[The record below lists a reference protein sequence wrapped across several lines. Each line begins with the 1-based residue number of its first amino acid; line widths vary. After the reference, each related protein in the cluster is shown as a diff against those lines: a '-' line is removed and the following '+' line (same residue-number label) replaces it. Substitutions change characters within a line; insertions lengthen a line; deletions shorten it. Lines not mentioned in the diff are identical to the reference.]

1 MKSEILLPRRG
12 ARLAVALVVFV
23 AFVSCLSGFAQETT
37 PALAKLFK
45 RLRGGEKVTV
55 VTYGTSVT
63 EYGAWVGMV
72 QKWFDEKFPGQ
83 VTIVNSGGHGQ
94 NSTWGAAQIQAKV
107 LDHKP
112 DLVFIEFAAND
123 AHTRFNLPVETARN
137 NLDAMVAAIQGQ
149 NPNAAI
155 ILQTMNA
162 FWDCTNTGGFASA
175 DSSRPKLEEYY
186 GNYRACAKE
195 RGLALI
201 DNYPDWAKFKKEHYD
216 QFKSFLP
223 DGTHP
228 NKDGVRTVMWPN
240 VERFLE
246 QSSR

>member
-1 MKSEILLPRRG
+1 MKSETNLSRRHTGLAVFLVIL
-12 ARLAVALVVFV
+12 VALV
-23 AFVSCLSGFAQETT
+23 SCVSGFSADTN
-37 PALAKLFK
+37 PALAKFFK
-45 RLRGGEKVTV
+45 RLRAGEKQTV

-63 EYGAWVGMV
+63 KYGAWVDML
-72 QKWFDEKFPGQ
+72 QKWFDGKFPGQ
-83 VTIVNSGGHGQ
+83 VTIVNNGGPGQ
-94 NSTWGAAQIQAKV
+94 NSTWGAAQVQPQV

-112 DLVFIEFAAND
+112 DLVFIEFAVND
-123 AHTRFNLPVETARN
+123 AHTRFNLPVETARK
-137 NLDAMVAAIQGQ
+137 NLDAMIAAIQAQ
-149 NPNAAI
+149 NPDAAI
-155 ILQTMNA
+155 VLQTMNA
-162 FWDCTNTGGFASA
+162 FWDCTNPGGFTSA
-175 DSSRPKLEEYY
+175 GSSRPKLEEYND
-186 GNYRACAKE
+186 NYRACAKE

-216 QFKSFLP
+216 QFQIFLP